1 MKTSLFAKWSLGLCR
16 KNRVSTNG
24 QSVPFGDVVYG
35 RSLIGLILKYKHQ
48 KYLLRSFFVNCGYC
62 IRLCLTRLPPVY
74 AKILYNKRRFND
86 FIFDLNTAILSVR
99 WEVQHESRFSSHKF
113 KCHIPIAFIQFS
125 FWPQYNFED
134 REIILGVN

>member
-1 MKTSLFAKWSLGLCR
+1 MSY
-16 KNRVSTNG
+16 N
-24 QSVPFGDVVYG
+24 
-35 RSLIGLILKYKHQ
+35 LIGLILKYKHQ

-113 KCHIPIAFIQFS
+113 KCHIPIAFLQFS

-134 REIILGVN
+134 REIILGVNWYAFPLYCFENVKKNFFLTNTNIYHCYH